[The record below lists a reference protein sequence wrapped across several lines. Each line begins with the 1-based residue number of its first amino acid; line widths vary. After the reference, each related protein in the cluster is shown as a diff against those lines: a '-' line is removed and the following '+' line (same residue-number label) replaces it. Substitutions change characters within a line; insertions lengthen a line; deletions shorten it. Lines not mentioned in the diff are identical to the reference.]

1 MILSCAGSKLF
12 DASRFAGIIKQYS
25 KKAIPQLSRMIRG
38 NGVETFL
45 KYLRL
50 PYQAKVIKI
59 FETTKSKN
67 GQNLNIEDI

>member
-1 MILSCAGSKLF
+1 MILSCAVSKLF
-12 DASRFAGIIKQYS
+12 DASLFAGIIKQYS
-25 KKAIPQLSRMIRG
+25 KNAIPQLSRMIRG
-38 NGVETFL
+38 RGVEPFL